1 MRSAYT
7 SKGFDLNT
15 CGGQGAQRLW
25 PLNNEE
31 RITSRFWC
39 AEKLVSSYLLSII
52 MIALVW
58 IYKTG
63 WEIALDHVF

>member
-1 MRSAYT
+1 MGLRLKVMRSAYT

-15 CGGQGAQRLW
+15 WGGQGAQRLCQAH
-25 PLNNEE
+25 NEE

-52 MIALVW
+52 VIALV
-58 IYKTG
+58 
-63 WEIALDHVF
+63 